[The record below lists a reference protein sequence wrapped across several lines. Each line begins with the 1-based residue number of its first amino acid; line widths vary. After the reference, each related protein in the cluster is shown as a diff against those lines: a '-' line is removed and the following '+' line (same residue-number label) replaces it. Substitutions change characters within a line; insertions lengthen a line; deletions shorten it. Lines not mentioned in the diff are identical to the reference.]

1 MSMFLLG
8 MLVMY
13 LISFVLV
20 MITDSC
26 WEYADIILRIVYFP
40 FYIITIIKR
49 IIREIKRRYQ
59 QKKGKWLL
67 WKNFLEL
74 KQKDTSLK
82 WVI

>member
-20 MITDSC
+20 ILTDSC
-26 WEYADIILRIVYFP
+26 WEYTDIILCIVYFP

-49 IIREIKRRYQ
+49 TIREMKRRYQ
-59 QKKGKWLL
+59 QKKGK
-67 WKNFLEL
+67 
-74 KQKDTSLK
+74 
-82 WVI
+82 

>member
-26 WEYADIILRIVYFP
+26 WEYADIILCIVYFP
-40 FYIITIIKR
+40 FYIITVIKR
-49 IIREIKRRYQ
+49 IIKEMKRRYQ
-59 QKKGKWLL
+59 QKKGK
-67 WKNFLEL
+67 
-74 KQKDTSLK
+74 
-82 WVI
+82 

>member
-20 MITDSC
+20 MITDWC

-59 QKKGKWLL
+59 QKKGK
-67 WKNFLEL
+67 
-74 KQKDTSLK
+74 
-82 WVI
+82 